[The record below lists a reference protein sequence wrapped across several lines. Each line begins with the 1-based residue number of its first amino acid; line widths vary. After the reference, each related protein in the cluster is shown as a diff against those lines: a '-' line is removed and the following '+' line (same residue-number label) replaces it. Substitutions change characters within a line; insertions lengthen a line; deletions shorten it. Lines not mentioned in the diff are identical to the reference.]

1 MQDQLIKVYA
11 SNGPNLFFKASFW
24 KGFVIQGSKK
34 KSQLLC
40 LFVKM
45 TEKHEAASIL
55 TPYLQAVTISSGRFL
70 VKVLLLYKSFLLT
83 PGTTQRD
90 DIWSLKFH
98 IEGKGKE
105 I

>member
-11 SNGPNLFFKASFW
+11 SNGPNLYFKTSFW
-24 KGFVIQGSKK
+24 KGFVIQGSKQ

-45 TEKHEAASIL
+45 AEKHGAASIL
-55 TPYLQAVTISSGRFL
+55 TQYVTISSGRFL

-90 DIWSLKFH
+90 DTWSLKFH

>member
-11 SNGPNLFFKASFW
+11 SSGPNLYCKTSFW

-45 TEKHEAASIL
+45 AKKTWSCIHSDTI
-55 TPYLQAVTISSGRFL
+55 QAVTISSGRYL

-90 DIWSLKFH
+90 DTWSLKFH